1 MPRLMRHHL
10 HDCEEKQCAR
20 RCAEVGDLYGLERVI
35 TPEET
40 WPWPDDLRSRGERR
54 WFLAER
60 AVEAARQVRWAKRCL
75 VLLAC
80 GAILVTWFALSELL
94 GGPFD
99 PPYTLVPAS
108 VLIPLAPR
116 AAPVPRRARRHR
128 RAAQAVGPCEDPA
141 CARRPQKLNA
151 AEPVAAFVN
160 LPREEA
166 SSLADV
172 RLCAGWF
179 YRITSSVPTTT
190 SGPSSRGRATFATA
204 NGDGVRHAAF
214 KGATP
219 AVPVV
224 DADRSR
230 TPPSRSRPVAD

>member
-60 AVEAARQVRWAKRCL
+60 AVEAARQVRWAKRCP

-108 VLIPLAPR
+108 VLIPLAILFGDRLRVLRQYRAELDDIVGPRKRSVRVRIPR
-116 AAPVPRRARRHR
+116 ARV
-128 RAAQAVGPCEDPA
+128 
-141 CARRPQKLNA
+141 
-151 AEPVAAFVN
+151 
-160 LPREEA
+160 
-166 SSLADV
+166 V
-172 RLCAGWF
+172 RK
-179 YRITSSVPTTT
+179 S
-190 SGPSSRGRATFATA
+190 
-204 NGDGVRHAAF
+204 
-214 KGATP
+214 
-219 AVPVV
+219 
-224 DADRSR
+224 
-230 TPPSRSRPVAD
+230 